1 VTVTLHGSGAGAPET
16 VRSGAKYKFSVPPG
30 ADVRVIPQPCVQII
44 HHRAPGILSS
54 SFHLPLACAA
64 FR

>member
-1 VTVTLHGSGAGAPET
+1 LGEGIQVGQKRV
-16 VRSGAKYKFSVPPG
+16 
-30 ADVRVIPQPCVQII
+30 ADVRVIPQPCVQVI

-54 SFHLPLACAA
+54 SFHLPPASAA

>member
-1 VTVTLHGSGAGAPET
+1 MMRKLVVVAMVVMTMMLAACTTSIARPT
-16 VRSGAKYKFSVPPG
+16 
-30 ADVRVIPQPCVQII
+30 ADVRVIPQPCVQVI

-54 SFHLPLACAA
+54 SFHLPPASAA

>member
-30 ADVRVIPQPCVQII
+30 TYQVIGWWGSRRVTVRVGHVVTANFMNVCI
-44 HHRAPGILSS
+44 
-54 SFHLPLACAA
+54 
-64 FR
+64 

>member
-30 ADVRVIPQPCVQII
+30 TYQVIGWWGSRRVTVRVQDSW
-44 HHRAPGILSS
+44 HRRRISEQSAGL
-54 SFHLPLACAA
+54 
-64 FR
+64 R